1 MSEKYFCN
9 MSNIF
14 NNIDDVLYKEENSQ
28 IKKLSEVICV
38 SFFYKIK

>member
-14 NNIDDVLYKEENSQ
+14 NNIDNVLYKTQ

-38 SFFYKIK
+38 SFFIK

>member
-14 NNIDDVLYKEENSQ
+14 NNIDNVLYKGNTQ

-38 SFFYKIK
+38 SFFIK

>member
-14 NNIDDVLYKEENSQ
+14 NNIDNVLYKETQ

-38 SFFYKIK
+38 SFFI

>member
-38 SFFYKIK
+38 SFFIK